1 MRIFSLPITGI
12 PAVLALLLA
21 PALAGAAVPGATPE
35 TFDFTGHWAGI
46 TALVVFIIT
55 YALIVSE
62 ESIHLRK
69 SKPTIVAA
77 GIIWVLVAVTYI
89 QHGRTHLAEVAL
101 GHSLLEFVELFLF
114 LLAAMTYINT
124 MDERGVFSMLRAW
137 LVAQQFTLRQL
148 FWITGAISFVLSPI
162 IDNLTTALL
171 MATVISTVGGD
182 NKRFVAIGCINIVVA
197 ANAGGAFSPFGD
209 ITTLMVWQQGL
220 VEFQEFFVLF
230 LPSLAGWLLT
240 AGIMSFALS
249 KERPTPVTEEASFKY
264 GAWVVIGLFL
274 VTIAMAVSFHNFL
287 HLPPVLGMM
296 TGLGL
301 LNLFGYYLQ
310 RRDEARL
317 SADQGTPLGDD
328 KLPALDGLHENKTS
342 YDIYRNLQRA
352 EWDTLMFFY
361 GIILCVAGLGAFGY
375 MAIVSEFFYVDLG
388 PTYAN
393 IFVGFASAIIDNI
406 PVMFAVLEMEPD
418 MDHGQWL
425 LVTLT
430 AGIGGSML
438 SIGSAAGVAVMGQA
452 RGVYTFFSHL
462 KWSWAILL
470 GYIVS
475 IAVHFIIN
483 AHLFTT

>member
-1 MRIFSLPITGI
+1 MIF
-12 PAVLALLLA
+12 V
-21 PALAGAAVPGATPE
+21 
-35 TFDFTGHWAGI
+35 
-46 TALVVFIIT
+46 IT
-55 YALIVSE
+55 YSLIVSE
-62 ESIHLRK
+62 EVIHLRK
-69 SKPTIVAA
+69 SKPTIIAA
-77 GIIWVLVAVTYI
+77 GIIWVLVAITYT
-89 QHGRTHLAEVAL
+89 QHGHEDITAVAL
-101 GHSLLEFVELFLF
+101 NHSLLEFVELFLF

-124 MDERGVFSMLRAW
+124 MDERGIFSMLRAW
-137 LVAQQFTLRQL
+137 LLAQQYTLRQL
-148 FWITGAISFVLSPI
+148 FWITGLISFVLSPL

-171 MATVISTVGGD
+171 MATVIATVGGD
-182 NKRFVAIGCINIVVA
+182 NKRFVAIGCVNIVVA

-209 ITTLMVWQQGL
+209 ITTLMVWQKGL

-230 LPSLAGWLLT
+230 LPSLAGWLVT
-240 AGIMSFALS
+240 AGIMSFAIS
-249 KERPTPVTEEASFKY
+249 KDRPAPVTEEARLEH
-264 GAWVVIGLFL
+264 GAWMVVGLFL
-274 VTIAMAVSFHNFL
+274 VTITMAVSFHNFL

-301 LNLFGYYLQ
+301 LKLFGYYLN
-310 RRDEARL
+310 RRDEARFGAGKETYLVESKL
-317 SADQGTPLGDD
+317 SALN
-328 KLPALDGLHENKTS
+328 GLHESNAS

-375 MAIVSEFFYVDLG
+375 MAIVSEFFYVKLG

-406 PVMFAVLEMEPD
+406 PVMFAVLEMHPD

-452 RGVYTFFSHL
+452 RGVYTFFSHF
-462 KWSWAILL
+462 KWTWAILL

-475 IAVHFIIN
+475 IVTHFIIN
-483 AHLFTT
+483 ASTFTT